1 MITRRNL
8 DTWDLG
14 LVTPGLCALLS
25 WQVSRVTRDIEKLEA
40 TNEPGLAIVT
50 AAHCT
55 LITLTND
62 NDDDVGV
69 PGPRVSLVTSH
80 FLMWGSWSRAGSGQ

>member
-1 MITRRNL
+1 M
-8 DTWDLG
+8 
-14 LVTPGLCALLS
+14 
-25 WQVSRVTRDIEKLEA
+25 SRVTRDIEKLEA

-62 NDDDVGV
+62 YDEDVGV

-80 FLMWGSWSRAGSGQ
+80 FLM